1 MSMSDPTRSPGAETP
16 GPDGDVL
23 DVDRLQAELLEE
35 TRPPHAGPI
44 SQVAAALVALATG
57 VAGALGS
64 LALGLGRL
72 TQPGPGLWPFAI
84 SVVIV
89 VLSVTLVVTGRGL
102 EDTERF
108 SKSSLLTVIAL
119 VTLVALAAL
128 LPVIGFEIPSLLL
141 VFVWLRW
148 LGRESWRSSIVISIG
163 TVAAFYALFVLLL
176 QIPLPRLI

>member
-1 MSMSDPTRSPGAETP
+1 MSDP
-16 GPDGDVL
+16 
-23 DVDRLQAELLEE
+23 LEEVADIADE
-35 TRPPHAGPI
+35 TRPPHAGPV
-44 SQVAAALVALATG
+44 SQVAAALAALAVG
-57 VAGALGS
+57 VAGVIGS

-89 VLSVTLVVTGRGL
+89 VLSATLIVTGRGL

-108 SKSSLLTVIAL
+108 SKASLLTGIGL
-119 VTLVALAAL
+119 VTLILLAVL

-148 LGRESWRSSIVISIG
+148 LGKESWRTSIVVSVA
-163 TVAAFYALFVLLL
+163 TVAAFYLLFVVLL
-176 QIPLPRLI
+176 QVPLPRLI

>member
-1 MSMSDPTRSPGAETP
+1 MSMSDPTRSPGTEA
-16 GPDGDVL
+16 PDQLGDVI
-23 DVDRLQAELLEE
+23 DAERLQAELEE
-35 TRPPHAGPI
+35 ARPPHAGPI
-44 SQVAAALVALATG
+44 SQVAAALVALVVG
-57 VAGALGS
+57 VLGAIGS

-89 VLSVTLVVTGRGL
+89 VLSVVLLVTGRGL

-108 SKSSLLTVIAL
+108 SKSSLLTAVAL

-148 LGRESWRSSIVISIG
+148 LGRESWRSSIVISIV
-163 TVAAFYALFVLLL
+163 TVAAFYVLFVVLL

>member
-1 MSMSDPTRSPGAETP
+1 MSQPDPTASGVADAGLQEE
-16 GPDGDVL
+16 VE
-23 DVDRLQAELLEE
+23 RLQAEMEE
-35 TRPPHAGPI
+35 ARPPHAGPI
-44 SQVAAALVALATG
+44 SQAAAALVALVVG
-57 VAGALGS
+57 VLAAIGS
-64 LALGLGRL
+64 YALGLGRL

-89 VLSVTLVVTGRGL
+89 VLSLVLLVTGRKL

-108 SKSSLLTVIAL
+108 SKSSLLTAVAL

-141 VFVWLRW
+141 TFVWLRW
-148 LGRESWRSSIVISIG
+148 LGKESWRSSIVISIG
-163 TVAAFYALFVLLL
+163 AVAAFYVIFVLLL